1 MLFQLL
7 PVIAAMAISLVPFS
21 TAQFP
26 PPATYSN
33 VIKSP
38 IDPNITISYKL
49 PDPGTCT
56 TVFTSQKQYTG
67 YVNLPPFTIAPYQQ
81 NYSINT
87 FFWFIEA
94 RQNPETAPLTIWLS
108 GGPGSS
114 SMVGLFQESGPCEVV
129 QMSDGGYGT
138 QSRVW
143 GWDRSSNILYIDQ
156 PDQVGFSYD
165 VLVNKSHNL
174 YGDTY
179 LAPTVVPSTQ
189 PAYTF
194 LNGTFSSGNQLHTA
208 NTSMI
213 AANAAWHFLQG
224 FLSAFPQYNPGT
236 KPNSTTTLPTGVN
249 LFAESYGGQYGPAF
263 ANLFEQ
269 QNANRAAGLIPRN
282 TTLEIKLTAVGIL
295 NGIID
300 ELVQVPFY
308 PKFANNNTYGIKA
321 IDDVTMFNALSD
333 FQAPG
338 GCQEAINACRSSM
351 SANDPEGEGDEYT
364 TNEICAAA
372 EQSCDNIE
380 LLYSGSGR
388 SFYDIRVTTPT
399 SFPSPAYLEYLN
411 SAPLQKSIG
420 APLNYTESNDMI
432 FYLFQETGDIVRGT
446 QIASLGHLLALGVRV
461 ALLYGDADYICN
473 WYGGEAVSLAL
484 AALVP
489 NYASAFPAAG
499 YADIIVN
506 SSYVGGAVRQFGN
519 LSFSRIYDS
528 GHLVPA
534 YQPETAF
541 TVFTRIIEGTDLGTG
556 EPASLEFFATKGPQ
570 YSNHTNKA
578 PSEPESTCWIR
589 DINDT
594 CTQNQINSIMNFKGV
609 VIDGV
614 WYEDSDD
621 YSPPASTVIA
631 GVPGSLPISIPTSSS
646 KGATSS
652 SAQLTGVYVATG
664 TPKPTS
670 GAMSLRLP
678 PRVFE
683 GDNKRFLLYSFTG
696 LTFSLLFSIF
706 L

>member
-1 MLFQLL
+1 LYQLL
-7 PVIAAMAISLVPFS
+7 PVVAVTAISLVPFS

-26 PPATYSN
+26 PPVTYSN

-38 IDPNITISYKL
+38 IDPNIVISYKS

-67 YVNLPPFTIAPYQQ
+67 YVNLPPYTIAPYQQ

-94 RQNPETAPLTIWLS
+94 RQNPETAPLTIWLN

-114 SMVGLFQESGPCEVV
+114 SMIGLFQESGPCEVV
-129 QMSDGGYGT
+129 QLSDGGYGT
-138 QSRVW
+138 QSRMW

-156 PDQVGFSYD
+156 PAQVGFSYD
-165 VLVNKSHNL
+165 VLINKSQNL
-174 YGDTY
+174 YSDTY
-179 LAPTVVPSTQ
+179 LAPTAAPSTQ

-236 KPNSTTTLPTGVN
+236 RPNSTTTLPTGVN

-269 QNANRAAGLIPRN
+269 QNAKRLTGAISRN
-282 TTLEIKLTAVGIL
+282 STLEIKLTAVGIL
-295 NGIID
+295 NGLID
-300 ELVQVPFY
+300 ELVQTPFY
-308 PKFANNNTYGIKA
+308 PRFANNNTYGIKA
-321 IDDVTMFNALSD
+321 IDDVAMLNALND
-333 FQAPG
+333 FQASG
-338 GCQEAINACRSSM
+338 GCEEAINACRSSM
-351 SANDPEGEGDEYT
+351 NSNDPEGEGDEYT
-364 TNEICAAA
+364 TNELCASA
-372 EQSCDNIE
+372 EQICGGIE
-380 LLYSGSGR
+380 VLYSASGR

-411 SAPLQKSIG
+411 SAPFQQSIG

-432 FYLFQETGDIVRGT
+432 FYLFQKT
-446 QIASLGHLLALGVRV
+446 SLAHLLTLGVRV

-484 AALVP
+484 AALIP
-489 NYASAFPAAG
+489 NYATAFPAAG

-556 EPASLEFFATKGPQ
+556 ESIALDSFATKGPQ
-570 YSNHTNKA
+570 FSNYTNKA
-578 PSEPESTCWIR
+578 PTEPESMCWIR
-589 DINDT
+589 DISNT
-594 CTQNQINSIMNFKGV
+594 CTQDQINSMLSFKGV

-614 WYEDSDD
+614 WYEDADD
-621 YSPPASTVIA
+621 YIPPASTVVA
-631 GVPGSLPISIPTSSS
+631 GVPGSLPVSIPTSSS
-646 KGATSS
+646 NGATSS
-652 SAQLTGVYVATG
+652 SAQLTGVYIATG

-670 GAMSLRLP
+670 GAISVRMSERFLQYTRHLRLAP
-678 PRVFE
+678 TVFACVAS
-683 GDNKRFLLYSFTG
+683 GLLATFL
-696 LTFSLLFSIF
+696 
-706 L
+706 